1 MTRAAKPLQEAE
13 VGSSAAGSTTC
24 SGRRAPKWCSRRCKR
39 PTPTPSPSA
48 GSDGAGRVPGLA
60 AHRGSRTSGAGPAS
74 LRRALQPAPGA
85 PSTATQGAGSS
96 CRTDVRR
103 RGPRRE
109 RSSTRP
115 ARRPG
120 QRVLASCM
128 NPFTHPSGFKE
139 GDSSARASSIRW
151 LRVNRQGQGQGQGH
165 GVAFT
170 TRILT
175 DAQRYQTSE
184 IRPAGP
190 SVTVPITGPGASPA
204 LSGQQ
209 RSRPPDVCASA
220 SRATVMSSKSPW
232 WSECS
237 THSTLRRV
245 PPGTI
250 PSSANR
256 RTPGNNGI
264 RSTNSVAAQLE
275 ASSIFRR

>member
-1 MTRAAKPLQEAE
+1 MRVPGAVLAA
-13 VGSSAAGSTTC
+13 
-24 SGRRAPKWCSRRCKR
+24 
-39 PTPTPSPSA
+39 PTPPSA
-48 GSDGAGRVPGLA
+48 GHHPTLHDEEP
-60 AHRGSRTSGAGPAS
+60 
-74 LRRALQPAPGA
+74 LQPAPGA

-109 RSSTRP
+109 GSSTRP

-151 LRVNRQGQGQGQGH
+151 LRVNRQGQGH

-232 WSECS
+232 WSEYS